1 MSSIDLAPS
10 LFQKW
15 GVAFDYLSSN
25 GEVYSA
31 HSGYFKKHSE
41 CSAEIKHDMTK
52 FSTYYSHIDLNDIGD
67 GVFIEQGENIGRIS
81 LDPDRSNCR
90 CDWPG
95 KSFLCATGPHL
106 HLEIRYDGKPA
117 SLHGHVISNLRIKT
131 GTLPHDMY
139 CSDPDDCT
147 SAMFEGKLCSTTF
160 TDVSTG
166 EVICPVTKGS
176 NIGKYLVL
184 FITEKYLLVTRF
196 YEIIFYPYKTLGGG
210 FSFGAPPPGI
220 PGNPFANAEPGKS
233 TL

>member
-117 SLHGHVISNLRIKT
+117 SLQGHVISNLRIKT

-139 CSDPDDCT
+139 CSDPEDCT
-147 SAMFEGKLCSTTF
+147 SATFEGKLCSTTF

-184 FITEKYLLVTRF
+184 LFKEKYVSLNKILVTRF
-196 YEIIFYPYKTLGGG
+196 YEIIFTL
-210 FSFGAPPPGI
+210 I
-220 PGNPFANAEPGKS
+220 K
-233 TL
+233 L